1 MMANTK
7 LANTQQLM
15 FEPDGSNFR
24 EQVEYIENLLLNSDS
39 PDIFKGNSD
48 EFPLNH
54 SFSEGIY
61 TREIFI
67 KKGMF
72 VIGKIHK
79 HEHTF
84 FLMKGKLLLCSEE
97 GVKEI
102 EAPFYG
108 VSSAGTKR
116 VAVALE
122 DTIFV
127 NVHPNPN
134 NIKEIEQLEDSF
146 VVSSYK
152 DYESYKLLNKQLCHT
167 LQ

>member
-1 MMANTK
+1 MMDIE
-7 LANTQQLM
+7 LAKSQEVL

-24 EQVEYIENLLLNSDS
+24 EQVEYLENLMLSSDS

-48 EFPLNH
+48 ELPLTH

-97 GVKEI
+97 GVKEV
-102 EAPFYG
+102 EAPYYG
-108 VSSAGTKR
+108 TASAGTKR
-116 VAVALE
+116 VALALE
-122 DTIFV
+122 DTTFV

-134 NIKEIEQLEDSF
+134 NTKDIEKLEDSF
-146 VVSSYK
+146 VVNSYK
-152 DYESYKLLNKQLCHT
+152 DYENYKLLNK
-167 LQ
+167 